1 MEVLRI
7 GDLSNPLI
15 ERGDIVF
22 ELESVENDSCG
33 KMISGE
39 LLLDIEVSQKPEKT
53 YYFSWFLAQDE
64 RDVTIERGDLRIEL
78 QRCRCKE
85 ITYSSDSSVVACS
98 IEYQDARM
106 RVV

>member
-7 GDLSNPLI
+7 GDLSNPII

-22 ELESVENDSCG
+22 EVVPVEGDSSN
-33 KMISGE
+33 KLISGE
-39 LLLDIEVSQKPEKT
+39 LFFDIEVSLAEEKT
-53 YYFSWFLAQDE
+53 YYFLWFLAQDE
-64 RDVTIERGDLRIEL
+64 RDLTIEHDYLKIEL

-85 ITYSSDSSVVACS
+85 ITYSGDSFVIACL
-98 IEYQDARM
+98 IEYQDADI